1 MAADV
6 VDDYRMVPEDF
17 VKHLTATLMIVVVI
31 VLLASILFSVPEA
44 KPLTIRHYATTH
56 PIGFEEVAIRA
67 LDGQGRIA
75 NYGPPYNHGTGNVES
90 GIQQMVGI
98 LHPINAAQDF
108 ILKPLAMAA
117 RINPA
122 IRAPLSAF
130 VHASPSQQ
138 AFWERQFTIALAH
151 AYHQNGRVILPP
163 GQYGPLAPLM
173 ADTLHLGRSG
183 LMSGALIRN
192 PQVVTRFNNQNYL
205 LFLQG
210 APLHDIAGPLQLKGT
225 QWGIIHPAV
234 KGYPGAWWMTIPT
247 WIYQWPFVA
256 NSPANDAIALSLG
269 LGVWLLLAITPW
281 IPVWNQVPK
290 WAGVYRLIWKRY
302 YQEHQEPSDQTGDQ
316 GGARSVRSS

>member
-1 MAADV
+1 MDDV
-6 VDDYRMVPEDF
+6 VHDYRMVPEDF
-17 VKHLTATLMIVVVI
+17 VKHLTVTLVIVVI
-31 VLLASILFSVPEA
+31 VVLVASMLFSVPEA
-44 KPLTIRHYATTH
+44 KPLTIKQYAETN
-56 PIGFEEVAIRA
+56 PVGFEEVALRA

-108 ILKPLAMAA
+108 VLKPLAMAA
-117 RINPA
+117 SINPA
-122 IRAPLSAF
+122 IRPPLKTF
-130 VHASPSQQ
+130 THASRSRQV
-138 AFWERQFTIALAH
+138 FWESQLSLALGH
-151 AYHQNGRVILPP
+151 AYQRNGRVMLPS
-163 GQYGPLAPLM
+163 GEYGPLAPLL
-173 ADTLHLGRSG
+173 ADTLNLGRSG

-192 PQVVTRFNNQNYL
+192 SQVVTRFDNQNYL
-205 LFLQG
+205 MFLQG
-210 APLHDIAGPLQLKGT
+210 APLHGAVTPLQLKGT

-256 NSPANDAIALSLG
+256 NSPANDAIALFLG
-269 LGVWLLLAITPW
+269 LLAWLLLALTPW

-302 YQEHQEPSDQTGDQ
+302 YQEHQKPSDRLGDQ